1 MSKPRPF
8 FHDRLV
14 LLLLTV
20 NAVLAIFA
28 AITAV
33 LPIMDSS
40 GAFIGEYRSN
50 LGLDAY
56 RAGGA
61 LDMASVDLAPA
72 PAGGAV
78 HELRG
83 DRPFGAWV
91 ASFGGYK
98 ASGVGRQNGIEA
110 MDQYLQTKGVWCE
123 LSDDVQDP
131 FVMRS

>member
-61 LDMASVDLAPA
+61 LDMVSFAVFVILVYGFQLFTSLRLYEIKKSVSLVVLMLTSVLLIFTLIVTNALL
-72 PAGGAV
+72 
-78 HELRG
+78 ELR
-83 DRPFGAWV
+83 
-91 ASFGGYK
+91 
-98 ASGVGRQNGIEA
+98 
-110 MDQYLQTKGVWCE
+110 
-123 LSDDVQDP
+123 
-131 FVMRS
+131 